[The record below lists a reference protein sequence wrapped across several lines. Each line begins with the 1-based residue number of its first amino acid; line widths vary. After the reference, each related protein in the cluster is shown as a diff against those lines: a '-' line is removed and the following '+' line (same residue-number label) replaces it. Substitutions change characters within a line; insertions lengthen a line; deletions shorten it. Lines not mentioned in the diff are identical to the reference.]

1 MVGDHLL
8 CKINEA
14 VNFKSEPTEFT
25 IRCNYSNNGS
35 LRDSYDTFECD
46 PGAVRGEEVLRG
58 VHVEELKANML
69 AYMDQI
75 FNHFID
81 EHFVLNEMIGTKIIS
96 LIAA

>member
-1 MVGDHLL
+1 M
-8 CKINEA
+8 
-14 VNFKSEPTEFT
+14 
-25 IRCNYSNNGS
+25 
-35 LRDSYDTFECD
+35 
-46 PGAVRGEEVLRG
+46 LRG